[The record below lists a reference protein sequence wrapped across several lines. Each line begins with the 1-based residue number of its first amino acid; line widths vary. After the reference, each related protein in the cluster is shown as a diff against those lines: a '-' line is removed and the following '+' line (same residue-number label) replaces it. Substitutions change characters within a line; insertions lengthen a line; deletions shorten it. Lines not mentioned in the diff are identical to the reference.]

1 MRDKKT
7 IVRIL
12 FLIVLS
18 CLVFTGNAHSI
29 TDDHFFAFG
38 MVNWHSR
45 DGMID
50 FGGDRV
56 QHFKRKLLRT
66 QGIAVGKNFS
76 LPLSLRIAIPLLLE
90 FGSVQEG
97 TVEGVVLEDGSTPL
111 LLYTSVIYHAGLQP
125 MIQFPLRLSDG
136 VWSYAAIGG
145 GLHYVT
151 LLEEEHIDSD
161 RNTRVIDNYLERG
174 SRISTSA
181 AVSAGMEFEVS
192 SRLVFSFNY
201 LFRFWKP
208 VARKAARDLFPYEK
222 LPYAER
228 FFTHG
233 VSAGF
238 LLSLSR

>member
-1 MRDKKT
+1 M
-7 IVRIL
+7 V
-12 FLIVLS
+12 LIVLT
-18 CLVFTGNAHSI
+18 CLTFTGKARSL
-29 TDDHFFAFG
+29 TDDYYFAFG

-50 FGGDRV
+50 FGGDHV
-56 QHFKRKLLRT
+56 QHFVRKLLRT

-76 LPLSLRIAIPLLLE
+76 LPLSLRIAVPLLLE
-90 FGSVQEG
+90 FGKVQEG
-97 TVEGVVLEDGSTPL
+97 TVEDMPLDDGLTHDLIFNSVL
-111 LLYTSVIYHAGLQP
+111 YHAGLQP
-125 MIQFPLRLSDG
+125 MIQFPLRLSGG
-136 VWSYAAIGG
+136 VWTYAAIGG

-151 LLEEEHIDSD
+151 LLEEERIATD
-161 RNTRVIDNYLERG
+161 RNTRVSDNYLERS

-192 SRLVFSFNY
+192 SRLVFSFKY

-208 VARKAARDLFPYEK
+208 VVRKTARDLFPYEK

-233 VSAGF
+233 ISAGF
-238 LLSLSR
+238 LLSRSH

>member
-7 IVRIL
+7 IARIL

-50 FGGDRV
+50 FGGDHV
-56 QHFKRKLLRT
+56 QHFERKLLRT

-76 LPLSLRIAIPLLLE
+76 LPLSLRIAVPLLLE
-90 FGSVQEG
+90 FGKVQEG
-97 TVEGVVLEDGSTPL
+97 TVEDMPLDDGLTHDLIFNSVL
-111 LLYTSVIYHAGLQP
+111 YHAGLQP

-136 VWSYAAIGG
+136 VWTYAAIGG

-151 LLEEEHIDSD
+151 LLEEERIASD
-161 RNTRVIDNYLERG
+161 RRRVSDNYLERS

-192 SRLVFSFNY
+192 SRLVFSFKY

-208 VARKAARDLFPYEK
+208 VARKTARDLFPYEK
-222 LPYAER
+222 LPYTER

-233 VSAGF
+233 ISAGF
-238 LLSLSR
+238 LFSRIH